1 MRWRPS
7 LRLSPELLGRA
18 RQNRREAAHVG
29 ARAVLDNQGDQ
40 GPEFVVVD
48 VALRVPAP
56 FGFAVGVVDSLGTL
70 RRIGLRMGGAI

>member
-1 MRWRPS
+1 M
-7 LRLSPELLGRA
+7 
-18 RQNRREAAHVG
+18 G
-29 ARAVLDNQGDQ
+29 ARAVLDDQGDQ